1 MFTKKKYSKGQMK
14 GKKTLN
20 PFRLLLK
27 MLKKLSFLYRS
38 KILLFGYILLAIP
51 VIAVCVAVI
60 IVLKDVPK
68 ATVIGSNN
76 FPQSSKIFAKNGTLL
91 YTIYASKNQT
101 FVPLGKVPKY
111 LQEATISIED
121 KNFYKNVIS

>member
-1 MFTKKKYSKGQMK
+1 MK
-14 GKKTLN
+14 NKVLDIGGNKTSDNVLQGLN
-20 PFRLLLK
+20 STHMYRMIDLFIIPMSGGSQDLK

-76 FPQSSKIFAKNGTLL
+76 FPQSSKIFAKNGFCPD
-91 YTIYASKNQT
+91 N
-101 FVPLGKVPKY
+101 G
-111 LQEATISIED
+111 
-121 KNFYKNVIS
+121 